1 MYSILPI
8 ALTCWSLLAPAT
20 ASPLS
25 DLLVP
30 WDRRDI
36 QPSPRLIRTRSMV
49 KRDADTTFS
58 FEHDFSDVTLFSGAW
73 TATRGVDISLDLSC
87 SECTT
92 YGNIK
97 ASAEFPD
104 DLGDFFHDIKDFNPL
119 NDASLTIG
127 FEGVGATI
135 GIRLAVDGDG
145 QFTIPLFKS
154 ETPLGIQGPGFQ
166 IGVTFDVDLIVGVTA
181 EISTETGFEVTI
193 PDGSSYKIP
202 LDPSIPN
209 TANFEGAQTTLLP
222 LTVDAPAEITVALR
236 LRVQAGVELPGSKL
250 FDADALVGAFLYIPE
265 VTLSEEFSQEF
276 DRNGSITEAGECLLP
291 ASADININA
300 GVFVDIGADIA
311 NNPIVDFNP
320 TLSTT
325 VFTASTST
333 CFLTATGTPEPEP
346 TPALGT
352 GKKPVGT
359 GASTKSTKSTMRTQ
373 TGVSS
378 KTKTPAKPTVTKRP
392 LVTGTG
398 SFSLAPP
405 EATPPASGLVC
416 PVPLVTEVHTTTGKY
431 TITECAA
438 QVMNCPASLTQIV
451 VVDDTATLTTT
462 HCPLSTGAPYANNT
476 TPLPRGNPIPLN
488 SLTEPVVNTLS
499 VDPLVVVP
507 TATSV
512 QAHPRAK
519 KTPEPE
525 PQPES
530 EEDPAPEPEPKPT
543 PAATPAPTD
552 PAKPTKPAE
561 PAPTDPAELD
571 EEEDGEDDFDDED
584 DSAPPAGANNAAQ
597 PSVIYKTETQI
608 VTTTRCPFSH
618 MKRASPSLRRRRPV
632 Y

>member
-1 MYSILPI
+1 MHSLLPL
-8 ALTCWSLLAPAT
+8 ALTCWSLLAPVT

-25 DLLVP
+25 DLLMP
-30 WDRRDI
+30 WERRDI
-36 QPSPRLIRTRSMV
+36 QPAPRPIRTRSMI

-58 FEHDFSDVTLFSGAW
+58 FDHDFSDVTLFSGAW
-73 TATRGVDISLDLSC
+73 TAAKGVDISLDLSC
-87 SECTT
+87 SECSTSGT
-92 YGNIK
+92 IR

-104 DLGDFFHDIKDFNPL
+104 DLGDFLHDIKDFNPL

-154 ETPLGIQGPGFQ
+154 ETPLGISGPGFEV
-166 IGVTFDVDLIVGVTA
+166 GVTFNADLIVSVTA

-209 TANFEGAQTTLLP
+209 TANFDGAQTTLLP

-236 LRVQAGVELPGSKL
+236 LRVQAGVDLPGNKL
-250 FDADALVGAFLYIPE
+250 FDAQAIVGAFLYIPE
-265 VTLSEEFSQEF
+265 VTLTEEFSQQF

-300 GVFVDIGADIA
+300 GVFVDIGADVA
-311 NNPIVDFNP
+311 NNPVVDFNP

-333 CFLTATGTPEPEP
+333 CFLTATGTPEP

-359 GASTKSTKSTMRTQ
+359 GIRTR
-373 TGVSS
+373 TRASS
-378 KTKTPAKPTVTKRP
+378 KTKAPAKPTVTRKP

-398 SFSLAPP
+398 LTSLAPP
-405 EATPPASGLVC
+405 EMTPPTSVLAC
-416 PVPLVTEVHTTTGKY
+416 PVPLVTEKHTTTGRY

-462 HCPLSTGAPYANNT
+462 HCPISATGAPYANAT
-476 TPLPRGNPIPLN
+476 TPLQRGNPIPLN
-488 SLTEPVVNTLS
+488 SLTAPIVNTLS
-499 VDPLVVVP
+499 IDPLVVVP

-512 QAHPRAK
+512 QATPRAK

-525 PQPES
+525 L
-530 EEDPAPEPEPKPT
+530 EPEP
-543 PAATPAPTD
+543 TPAPA
-552 PAKPTKPAE
+552 PAPAPAPSPAE
-561 PAPTDPAELD
+561 PAPTEPVAQ
-571 EEEDGEDDFDDED
+571 D
-584 DSAPPAGANNAAQ
+584 DSAPAPALPADANNAAVQ
-597 PSVIYKTETQI
+597 PSVIYKTKTEI
-608 VTTTRCPFSH
+608 ITTTRCPDAH
-618 MKRASPSLRRRRPV
+618 TKRASPSLRRRRAI

>member
-1 MYSILPI
+1 MHSLLPF
-8 ALTCWSLLAPAT
+8 ALTCWSLLAPVT

-25 DLLVP
+25 DLLMP
-30 WDRRDI
+30 WERRDI
-36 QPSPRLIRTRSMV
+36 QPAPRPIRTRSMI

-58 FEHDFSDVTLFSGAW
+58 FDHDFSDVTLFSGAW
-73 TATRGVDISLDLSC
+73 TAAKGVDISLDLSC
-87 SECTT
+87 SECSTFGT
-92 YGNIK
+92 IR

-104 DLGDFFHDIKDFNPL
+104 DLGDFLHDIKDFNPL

-154 ETPLGIQGPGFQ
+154 ETPLGISGPGFQ
-166 IGVTFDVDLIVGVTA
+166 VGITFNVDLIVSVTA
-181 EISTETGFEVTI
+181 EISTDTGFEVTI

-209 TANFEGAQTTLLP
+209 TANFDGAQTTLLP
-222 LTVDAPAEITVALR
+222 LTVDAPADITVALR
-236 LRVQAGVELPGSKL
+236 LRVQAGVDLPGNKL
-250 FDADALVGAFLYIPE
+250 FDAQALVGAFLYIPE
-265 VTLSEEFSQEF
+265 VTLSEEFSQQF
-276 DRNGSITEAGECLLP
+276 DRNGSISEEGECLLP

-300 GVFVDIGADIA
+300 GVFVDIGADVA
-311 NNPIVDFNP
+311 NNPVVDFNP

-359 GASTKSTKSTMRTQ
+359 GIRTR
-373 TGVSS
+373 VSS
-378 KTKTPAKPTVTKRP
+378 KTKAPAKPTTTRKP

-398 SFSLAPP
+398 SASLAPP
-405 EATPPASGLVC
+405 EMTPPASVLAC
-416 PVPLVTEVHTTTGKY
+416 PVPLVTEKHTTTGKY

-462 HCPLSTGAPYANNT
+462 HCPISATGAPYANAT
-476 TPLPRGNPIPLN
+476 TPLQRGNPIPLN
-488 SLTEPVVNTLS
+488 SLTAPIVNTLS
-499 VDPLVVVP
+499 IDPLVVVP

-512 QAHPRAK
+512 QATPHVK

-525 PQPES
+525 P
-530 EEDPAPEPEPKPT
+530 EPEP
-543 PAATPAPTD
+543 TPAPA
-552 PAKPTKPAE
+552 PAPTPSPAE
-561 PAPTDPAELD
+561 PVAQ
-571 EEEDGEDDFDDED
+571 D
-584 DSAPPAGANNAAQ
+584 DSAPAPAGVNNAAQ
-597 PSVIYKTETQI
+597 PSVIYKTKTEI
-608 VTTTRCPFSH
+608 ITTTRCPDAH
-618 MKRASPSLRRRRPV
+618 TKRASPSLRRRRAI

>member
-1 MYSILPI
+1 MYSVLPI
-8 ALTCWSLLAPAT
+8 ALTCWSLLAPAM

-30 WDRRDI
+30 WGRRDI
-36 QPSPRLIRTRSMV
+36 QPSPRPIRTRSMI

-58 FEHDFSDVTLFSGAW
+58 FEHDFSGVTLFSGSWA
-73 TATRGVDISLDLSC
+73 ATRGVDISLDLSC
-87 SECTT
+87 SDCTT
-92 YGNIK
+92 YGNIR

-166 IGVTFDVDLIVGVTA
+166 VGVTFNVDLIVGVTA
-181 EISTETGFEVTI
+181 EIATDTGFEVTI

-209 TANFEGAQTTLLP
+209 TANFAGAQTTLLP

-236 LRVQAGVELPGSKL
+236 LRVEAGVELPGSKL
-250 FDADALVGAFLYIPE
+250 FDADAVVGAFLYIPE
-265 VTLSEEFSQEF
+265 VTLSEQFSQEF

-333 CFLTATGTPEPEP
+333 CFLTATGRPEADP

-352 GKKPVGT
+352 GT
-359 GASTKSTKSTMRTQ
+359 GALTKSTMRTR

-378 KTKTPAKPTVTKRP
+378 KTKAPAKPTVTKRP

-398 SFSLAPP
+398 SSSLAPP

-462 HCPLSTGAPYANNT
+462 HCPLSTGAPYANAT
-476 TPLPRGNPIPLN
+476 TPLPRGNPIPLS
-488 SLTEPVVNTLS
+488 SLTDPVINTLS

-507 TATSV
+507 TATSI

-525 PQPES
+525 ADPA
-530 EEDPAPEPEPKPT
+530 PAPEPEPNPTPHPT
-543 PAATPAPTD
+543 PA
-552 PAKPTKPAE
+552 PTKPAE
-561 PAPTDPAELD
+561 PAPTEPADLD
-571 EEEDGEDDFDDED
+571 EDDEDEDDFDDED
-584 DSAPPAGANNAAQ
+584 GEDDSAPPANVNNAAQ

-608 VTTTRCPFSH
+608 VTTTRCPLSH
-618 MKRASPSLRRRRPV
+618 TKRAAPSLRRRRHV